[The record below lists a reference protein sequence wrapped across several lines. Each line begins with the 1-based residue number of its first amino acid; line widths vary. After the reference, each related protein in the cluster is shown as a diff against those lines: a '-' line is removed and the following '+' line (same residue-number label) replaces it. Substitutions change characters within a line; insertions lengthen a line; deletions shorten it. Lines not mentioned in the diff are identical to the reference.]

1 MSATLVTYIGPTV
14 FFGLSFASASR
25 LVVAPVLRLQG
36 DGKYK
41 VCVTAET
48 KD

>member
-14 FFGLSFASASR
+14 FFGLSFACASR
-25 LVVAPVLRLQG
+25 LVAPVLRLQG

-41 VCVTAET
+41 VSVTAET